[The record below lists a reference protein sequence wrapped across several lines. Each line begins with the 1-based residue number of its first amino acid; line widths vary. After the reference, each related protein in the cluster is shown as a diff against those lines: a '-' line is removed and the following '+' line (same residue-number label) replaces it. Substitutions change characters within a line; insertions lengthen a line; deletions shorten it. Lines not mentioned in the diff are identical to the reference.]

1 MTENSPT
8 PAATGSRDAAP
19 KSALE
24 RYWWVAGLVVAGVIA
39 VLAALFAS
47 RDPDGLYRVAADKG
61 FEEAAKDPGFQI
73 LPGYTIPGLDGS
85 ASRIVAGVV
94 GIVVI
99 FLLVLLLGRLLA
111 RRRKDR
117 AA

>member
-1 MTENSPT
+1 MTESSPA
-8 PAATGSRDAAP
+8 PVAPGARDTAS
-19 KSALE
+19 KGALA
-24 RYWWVAGLVVAGVIA
+24 RLWWVAGLAVAGVIT

-47 RDPDGLYRVAADKG
+47 RDPDGLDSVAIDKG
-61 FEEAAKDPGFQI
+61 FEDAAQDPGFQI
-73 LPGYTIPGLDGS
+73 LPGYSIPGLDGTTS
-85 ASRIVAGVV
+85 TIVSGVV

-111 RRRKDR
+111 RRRKDT